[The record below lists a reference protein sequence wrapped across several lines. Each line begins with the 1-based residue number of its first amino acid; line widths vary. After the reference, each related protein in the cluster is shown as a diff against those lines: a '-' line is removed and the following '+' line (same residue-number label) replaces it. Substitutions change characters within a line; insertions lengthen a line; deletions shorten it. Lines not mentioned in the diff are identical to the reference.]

1 MMNVLGSELMSLYNG
16 DVVLIML
23 AIDIMDCDRLYHYL
37 TIDAY
42 EFKKHVAENFPE
54 VNYLSVG
61 FKSPNGKLEW
71 NKNYIELP
79 KWYDLN

>member
-1 MMNVLGSELMSLYNG
+1 MKVLGSELMSLHNG
-16 DVVLIML
+16 EVVLIIL
-23 AIDIMDCDRLYHYL
+23 AINGADCERLYHRL

-42 EFKKHVAENFPE
+42 EFKKHVAEKIPE
-54 VNYLSVG
+54 VSYLSVG
-61 FKSPNGKLEW
+61 IKNPGGKLEW